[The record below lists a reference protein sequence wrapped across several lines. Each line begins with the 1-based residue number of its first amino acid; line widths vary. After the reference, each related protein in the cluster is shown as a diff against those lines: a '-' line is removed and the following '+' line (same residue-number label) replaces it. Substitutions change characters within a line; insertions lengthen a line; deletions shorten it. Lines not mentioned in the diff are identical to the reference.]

1 TDCKLD
7 GPHQTIEAAK
17 DAFQLTY
24 KEKFGVEWTERETA
38 VSDKWTYETK
48 TYETFEEVEQ
58 VEEVVDETEAAAI
71 IRKNQEVADGDA
83 TVNAETTATTT
94 VTTDNATVEHA
105 EKSVADVKG
114 QTVAEAAEVKEP
126 GNVAKPAV
134 PKDTSW
140 FRRPVTGAGSGADD
154 VAIGVEDPAIIT
166 VYDDP
171 HGAGHTVPGTL
182 TKVGGVWKRTARV
195 IITRKAHVDSVAP
208 IAKTSYV
215 YYDEEEV
222 YYAVLVQV
230 STGTIFVTQ
239 LLFDNSV
246 NKYYVYIRWGKT
258 NYELGGPYNTIESA
272 KVAFKIAYHNK
283 FGVKWHDRETA
294 VRGDFVYKVKKY
306 ETFETTEEIEE
317 TVEEAEA
324 LAIIGSENVEAE
336 GYSEVAPGHV
346 EKDDIAYNQVVID
359 ADTVA
364 DTVDVEKVQVDAEA
378 EVVAEVNAEVEAN
391 AKVMDDEVKEKV
403 VVDVE
408 VVPSQSFPEC
418 KILGIPASLGDLT
431 TENLVSEMSASPI
444 FDDQSLG
451 VMDLEEEPDILQ
463 FLVDQVHEDPDYTKL
478 LLWTAYKSG
487 AEGIVNQSTRNAK
500 RILERAGIHFQLQV

>member
-1 TDCKLD
+1 K
-7 GPHQTIEAAK
+7 
-17 DAFQLTY
+17 
-24 KEKFGVEWTERETA
+24 R
-38 VSDKWTYETK
+38 TYETK
-48 TYETFEEVEQ
+48 TYEASEEVE
-58 VEEVVDETEAAAI
+58 EVDEAKAAAI
-71 IRKNQEVADGDA
+71 ICKNQEVANEDA
-83 TVNAETTATTT
+83 TVNTETIAATT
-94 VTTDNATVEHA
+94 VTTDNVTVEHT
-105 EKSVADVKG
+105 EKAVADVKG
-114 QTVAEAAEVKEP
+114 QFVAKAVKVKDTGIVAE
-126 GNVAKPAV
+126 PAV
-134 PKDTSW
+134 PKNTSW
-140 FRRPVTGAGSGADD
+140 FYRRVTGAGSDVDG
-154 VAIGVEDPAIIT
+154 VAIGVEDPAIST
-166 VYDDP
+166 VHDDS
-171 HGAGHTVPGTL
+171 HGAGHTVSGTL

-215 YYDEEEV
+215 YYDDEEV

-246 NKYYVYIRWGKT
+246 NKYYVYIRWGETK
-258 NYELGGPYNTIESA
+258 YELDGPYNTIESA
-272 KVAFKIAYHNK
+272 KVAFKTTYHNK

-317 TVEEAEA
+317 IVEEAEA

-336 GYSEVAPGHV
+336 GYVEVAPGHA
-346 EKDDIAYNQVVID
+346 ETDGIADNQVDI
-359 ADTVA
+359 
-364 DTVDVEKVQVDAEA
+364 DVEKVQVGAED
-378 EVVAEVNAEVEAN
+378 EVVAEVNAKVEAN
-391 AKVMDDEVKEKV
+391 AKVMDDEVKEKAM
-403 VVDVE
+403 VDVE
-408 VVPSQSFPEC
+408 VVPSGSFPEC

-463 FLVDQVHEDPDYTKL
+463 FMVDRVHEDPDYTKL

-487 AEGIVNQSTRNAK
+487 AEGIVNQSTKNAK
-500 RILERAGIHFQLQV
+500 CILEKAGIHFQPQM